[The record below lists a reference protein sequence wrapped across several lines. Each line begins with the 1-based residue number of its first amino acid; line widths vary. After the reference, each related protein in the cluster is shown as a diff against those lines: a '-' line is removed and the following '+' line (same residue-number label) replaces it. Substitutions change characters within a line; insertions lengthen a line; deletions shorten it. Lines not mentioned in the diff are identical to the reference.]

1 MKGIHSKQK
10 IRYKAS
16 FKPQAIFSIHQ
27 FSTISLIFQLAKS
40 GVDLTMIVLPPDIT
54 TSLTVFGSNDAIN
67 NSLRFEE
74 VAINFIQI
82 Y

>member
-1 MKGIHSKQK
+1 MSN
-10 IRYKAS
+10 
-16 FKPQAIFSIHQ
+16 Q